1 MARTFIRQNTQIR
14 KSDSYLDTVAPSQ
27 ANYETNVTT
36 LEDDLN
42 SLRSQIQNIINRN
55 GPSMPSGNW
64 YDNIVEPVNFEEGK
78 RRGVSEINQQLHNL
92 ERKRVLVASTQLTDI
107 TVGAGS
113 NFVVLTAPQL
123 PTKTVASV
131 GASSVTGSVIAHVQ
145 GTFGAWSN
153 DFVTGSTLI
162 APKNLCEIVEG
173 DTRDQILSNNRV
185 VYALFQSENSTDGH
199 TLGGTTPNR
208 AQLSFVRINSTG
220 DGLEA
225 VPFADIENKVI
236 NYSSVERKALEDLNE
251 QDFLRGAILDNAG
264 TTTLNRQNAYD
275 NQATTPVELTTN
287 ALLDINSAGAYW
299 AIRDTG
305 NADLFKITEGAG
317 TNNSTVALGSD
328 VDFFDV
334 NANDVDFSQGAK
346 FDSGGQQ
353 INIGVNAGVV
363 ESTSTNDLRIL
374 CAREL
379 FLDDGKQ
386 PGSWTQTD
394 GIKQSDT
401 GLEWSVFEDAFD
413 GEVSLLKAIYQSRRR
428 DKVYAR
434 VNVPTITADTDV
446 SSSILGS
453 NIDVALPYMG
463 SGSFGV
469 DYDVY
474 LNGQLLRP
482 GADATANNDYYPG
495 TDQFTL
501 RFEFEL
507 KENDVI
513 CVVPYVRD

>member
-14 KSDSYLDTVAPSQ
+14 KSDVYDDSVVPS
-27 ANYETNVTT
+27 ATNYETNTTT

-42 SLRSQIQNIINRN
+42 SLRSQIQNILNRN
-55 GPSMPSGNW
+55 GSSMPTGNW
-64 YDNIVEPVNFEEGK
+64 YDNIVEPSNFEDGK

-107 TVGAGS
+107 TVGSGN

-131 GASSVTGSVIAHVQ
+131 GASSVTGSVVAHVQ
-145 GTFGAWSN
+145 GTFGAWSE
-153 DFVTGSTLI
+153 DFVTGSTAI
-162 APKNLCEIVEG
+162 APKNLCEVVEG
-173 DTRDQILSNNRV
+173 DTRDQILSSNRV

-199 TLGGTTPNR
+199 TLGGSTPNR
-208 AQLSFVRINSTG
+208 AQLSFVRINSAG
-220 DGLEA
+220 NGLEA
-225 VPFADIENKVI
+225 VPVADIENKVI

-287 ALLDINSAGAYW
+287 AILDINSAGAYW
-299 AIRDTG
+299 TIRDTG
-305 NADLFKITEGAG
+305 NAVLFKITEGAG
-317 TNNSTVALGSD
+317 TNNSTVTVDAD
-328 VDFFDV
+328 VNFFDV
-334 NANDVDFSQGAK
+334 NADDVDFSQGAK
-346 FDSGGQQ
+346 FDTGGQQ
-353 INIGVNAGVV
+353 INVGFNTGII
-363 ESTSTNDLRIL
+363 ESTSANNLRIL
-374 CAREL
+374 GAGEL
-379 FLDDGKQ
+379 FLDDGNQ
-386 PGSWTQTD
+386 PGSWAQTD
-394 GIKQSDT
+394 GIKLSET

-434 VNVPTITADTDV
+434 VNVPTISANSDV

-469 DYDVY
+469 DYDVF

-482 GADATANNDYYPG
+482 GANDTTNNDYYPG
-495 TDQFTL
+495 ADQFAL
-501 RFEFEL
+501 RFEFDL